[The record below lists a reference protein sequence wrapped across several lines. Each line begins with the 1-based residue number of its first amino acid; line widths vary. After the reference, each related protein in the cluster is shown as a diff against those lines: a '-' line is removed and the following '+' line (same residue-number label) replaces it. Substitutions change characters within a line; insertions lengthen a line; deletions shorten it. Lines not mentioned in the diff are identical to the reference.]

1 MYNKYA
7 DTAYICIRT
16 IAKLPVLFLLDVQ
29 HISKSFQNNLALQ
42 DVSLSLEK
50 NKIYGLLGPNGAGKT
65 TLIRNITQIFFP
77 DAGQIFF
84 NGEKL
89 AQKHQNQIGY
99 MPEERGLYKKMKVGE
114 QLLYFAQLRDFSKT
128 EAEQK
133 INYWLQKLDIES
145 WRNKTIEEL
154 SKGMQQ
160 KIQFVAT
167 ILHEPT
173 LLILDEPFSGL
184 DPINAELIKNE
195 IFELHQKG
203 TTIIFSTHR
212 MENVEEIC
220 EDIFL
225 INKGKIIL
233 DGNVQEIKQQF
244 KKHLIRVDVNAEYAI
259 DASITDSIDI
269 VEQNKHQLI
278 IRLKEN
284 QKANDVL
291 KILLHNNIEIA
302 GMTEILPTIN
312 EIFIQSVNDN

>member
-1 MYNKYA
+1 M
-7 DTAYICIRT
+7 
-16 IAKLPVLFLLDVQ
+16 LLNVQ

-42 DVSLSLEK
+42 DVSLSIEK

-77 DAGQIFF
+77 DKGQIFF
-84 NGEKL
+84 NNEKL
-89 AQKHQNQIGY
+89 SEKHQNQIGY

-114 QLLYFAQLRDFSKT
+114 QLMYFARLRNFTKI

-133 INYWLQKLDIES
+133 IDFWLNKFDIQN

-160 KIQFVAT
+160 KIQFIAT
-167 ILHEPT
+167 VLHEPT

-184 DPINAELIKNE
+184 DPINAEVIKNE
-195 IFELHQKG
+195 IFELQQKG

-225 INKGKIIL
+225 INNGKIIL
-233 DGNVQEIKQQF
+233 EGNVQNIKQQY
-244 KKHLIRVDVNAEYAI
+244 KKHLIKVDINKDSFNETSLQNIHAQI
-259 DASITDSIDI
+259 DVI
-269 VEQNKHQLI
+269 EQTESNLI
-278 IRLKEN
+278 FKLKDLSADRHEN
-284 QKANDVL
+284 QTANDIL
-291 KILLHNNIEIA
+291 KILINNNIEIS
-302 GMTEILPTIN
+302 GMKEILPTIN
-312 EIFIQSVNDN
+312 EIFIQTVKDN

>member
-1 MYNKYA
+1 M
-7 DTAYICIRT
+7 
-16 IAKLPVLFLLDVQ
+16 FLLDVQ
-29 HISKSFQNNLALQ
+29 HISKSFQQNLALN

-89 AQKHQNQIGY
+89 SQEHQNQIGY

-114 QLLYFAQLRDFSKT
+114 QLMYFAQLRGFSKQQAT
-128 EAEQK
+128 NK
-133 INYWLQKLDIES
+133 INFWLQKLDIEN

-167 ILHEPT
+167 VLHEPT

-195 IFELHQKG
+195 ILELHKKG

-225 INKGKIIL
+225 INNGKIIL
-233 DGNVQEIKQQF
+233 TGNVQSIKQQF
-244 KKHLIRVDVNAEYAI
+244 KQHLIKVDTLIPVSLSESVLSQT
-259 DASITDSIDI
+259 DIT
-269 VEQNKHQLI
+269 EQTHSHLI
-278 IRLKEN
+278 FKLREN
-284 QKANDVL
+284 QKPNDIL
-291 KILLHNNIEIA
+291 KILLQNNIEIS
-302 GMTEILPTIN
+302 GMIEILPTIH
-312 EIFIQSVNDN
+312 EIFIQSVNNN

>member
-1 MYNKYA
+1 
-7 DTAYICIRT
+7 
-16 IAKLPVLFLLDVQ
+16 LFLLDVQ
-29 HISKSFQNNLALQ
+29 HISKSFQQNLALN

-89 AQKHQNQIGY
+89 SQHHQNQIGY

-114 QLLYFAQLRDFSKT
+114 QLMYFAQLRGFSKQQAT
-128 EAEQK
+128 NK
-133 INYWLQKLDIES
+133 INFWLQKLDIEN

-167 ILHEPT
+167 VLHEPT

-195 IFELHQKG
+195 IFELHKKG

-225 INKGKIIL
+225 INNGKIIL
-233 DGNVQEIKQQF
+233 TGNVQSIKQQF
-244 KKHLIRVDVNAEYAI
+244 KQHLIKVDTLIPVSLSEPVLSQT
-259 DASITDSIDI
+259 DIT
-269 VEQNKHQLI
+269 EQTHSHLI
-278 IRLKEN
+278 FKLREN
-284 QKANDVL
+284 QKPNDIL
-291 KILLHNNIEIA
+291 KILLQNNIEIS
-302 GMTEILPTIN
+302 GMIEILPTIH
-312 EIFIQSVNDN
+312 EIFIQSVNNNS

>member
-1 MYNKYA
+1 
-7 DTAYICIRT
+7 
-16 IAKLPVLFLLDVQ
+16 LFLLDVQ
-29 HISKSFQNNLALQ
+29 HISKSFQQNLALN

-89 AQKHQNQIGY
+89 SQHHQNQIGY

-114 QLLYFAQLRDFSKT
+114 QLMYFAQLRGFSKQQAT
-128 EAEQK
+128 NK
-133 INYWLQKLDIES
+133 INFWLQKLDIEN

-167 ILHEPT
+167 VLHEPT

-195 IFELHQKG
+195 IFELHKKG

-225 INKGKIIL
+225 INNGKIIL
-233 DGNVQEIKQQF
+233 AGNVQSIKQQF
-244 KKHLIRVDVNAEYAI
+244 KQHLIKVDTLIPVSLSESVLSQT
-259 DASITDSIDI
+259 DIT
-269 VEQNKHQLI
+269 EQTHSHLI
-278 IRLKEN
+278 FKLREN
-284 QKANDVL
+284 QKPNDIL
-291 KILLHNNIEIA
+291 KILLQNNIEIS
-302 GMTEILPTIN
+302 GMIEILPTIH
-312 EIFIQSVNDN
+312 EIFIQSVNNN

>member
-1 MYNKYA
+1 M
-7 DTAYICIRT
+7 
-16 IAKLPVLFLLDVQ
+16 FLLDVQ
-29 HISKSFQNNLALQ
+29 HISKSFQQNLALN

-89 AQKHQNQIGY
+89 SQHHQNQIGY

-114 QLLYFAQLRDFSKT
+114 QLMYFAQLRGFSKQQAT
-128 EAEQK
+128 NK
-133 INYWLQKLDIES
+133 INFWLQKLDIEN

-167 ILHEPT
+167 VLHEPT

-195 IFELHQKG
+195 IFELHKKG

-225 INKGKIIL
+225 INNGKIIL
-233 DGNVQEIKQQF
+233 AGNVQSIKQQF
-244 KKHLIRVDVNAEYAI
+244 KQHLIKVDTLIPVSLSESVLSQT
-259 DASITDSIDI
+259 DIT
-269 VEQNKHQLI
+269 EQTHSHLI
-278 IRLKEN
+278 FKLREN
-284 QKANDVL
+284 QKPNDIL
-291 KILLHNNIEIA
+291 KILLQNNIEIS
-302 GMTEILPTIN
+302 GLIEILPTIH
-312 EIFIQSVNDN
+312 EIFIQSVNNNS

>member
-1 MYNKYA
+1 
-7 DTAYICIRT
+7 
-16 IAKLPVLFLLDVQ
+16 LFLLDVQ

-89 AQKHQNQIGY
+89 SQKHQNQIGY

-114 QLLYFAQLRDFSKT
+114 QLLYFAQLRDFSKA

-133 INYWLQKLDIES
+133 INYWLKKLDIES

-233 DGNVQEIKQQF
+233 DGNVQTIKQQF
-244 KKHLIRVDVNAEYAI
+244 KKHLIKVETNGAVLLNDTILSQTN
-259 DASITDSIDI
+259 IT
-269 VEQNKHQLI
+269 EQADTHLI
-278 IRLKEN
+278 FKLKEN
-284 QKANDVL
+284 QKANDILKVL
-291 KILLHNNIEIA
+291 LQNNIEIS

-312 EIFIQSVNDN
+312 EIFIQSVNNNS

>member
-1 MYNKYA
+1 M
-7 DTAYICIRT
+7 
-16 IAKLPVLFLLDVQ
+16 FLLDVQ

-114 QLLYFAQLRDFSKT
+114 QLLYFAQLRDFSKAD
-128 EAEQK
+128 AEKK

-233 DGNVQEIKQQF
+233 DGKVQTIKQQF
-244 KKHLIRVDVNAEYAI
+244 KKHLIKVDINEAVLLNETALSQVEVTEQ
-259 DASITDSIDI
+259 TDT
-269 VEQNKHQLI
+269 HLI
-278 IRLKEN
+278 FKLKEN
-284 QKANDVL
+284 QKANDILKVL
-291 KILLHNNIEIA
+291 LQNNIEIS

-312 EIFIQSVNDN
+312 EIFIQSVNNNS

>member
-1 MYNKYA
+1 M
-7 DTAYICIRT
+7 
-16 IAKLPVLFLLDVQ
+16 FLLDVQ

-89 AQKHQNQIGY
+89 SEKHQNQIGY

-114 QLLYFAQLRDFSKT
+114 QLLYFAQLRDFSKA

-133 INYWLQKLDIES
+133 INYWLKKLDIES

-233 DGNVQEIKQQF
+233 DGNVQTIKQQF
-244 KKHLIRVDVNAEYAI
+244 KKHLIRVETNGADLLN
-259 DASITDSIDI
+259 DSILSQTDI
-269 VEQNKHQLI
+269 TEQADTHLI
-278 IRLKEN
+278 FKLKEN
-284 QKANDVL
+284 QKANDILKVL
-291 KILLHNNIEIA
+291 LQNNIEIS
-302 GMTEILPTIN
+302 GMTEILPTIH
-312 EIFIQSVNDN
+312 EIFIQSVNNNS

>member
-1 MYNKYA
+1 
-7 DTAYICIRT
+7 
-16 IAKLPVLFLLDVQ
+16 LFLLDVQ
-29 HISKSFQNNLALQ
+29 HISKSFQQNLALN

-89 AQKHQNQIGY
+89 SQEHQNQIGY

-114 QLLYFAQLRDFSKT
+114 QLMYFAQLRGFSKQQAT
-128 EAEQK
+128 NK
-133 INYWLQKLDIES
+133 INFWLQKLDIEN

-167 ILHEPT
+167 VLHEPT

-195 IFELHQKG
+195 IFELHKKG

-225 INKGKIIL
+225 INNGKIIL
-233 DGNVQEIKQQF
+233 AGNVQSIKQQF
-244 KKHLIRVDVNAEYAI
+244 KQHLIKVDTLIPVSLSESVLSQT
-259 DASITDSIDI
+259 DIT
-269 VEQNKHQLI
+269 EQTHSHLI
-278 IRLKEN
+278 FKLREN
-284 QKANDVL
+284 QKPNDIL
-291 KILLHNNIEIA
+291 KILLQNNIEIS
-302 GMTEILPTIN
+302 GMIEILPTIH
-312 EIFIQSVNDN
+312 EIFIQSVNNNS

>member
-1 MYNKYA
+1 M
-7 DTAYICIRT
+7 
-16 IAKLPVLFLLDVQ
+16 FLLDVQ
-29 HISKSFQNNLALQ
+29 HISKSFQQNLALN

-89 AQKHQNQIGY
+89 SQHHQNQIGY

-114 QLLYFAQLRDFSKT
+114 QLMYFAQLRGFSKQQAT
-128 EAEQK
+128 NK
-133 INYWLQKLDIES
+133 INFWLQKLDIEN

-167 ILHEPT
+167 VLHEPT

-195 IFELHQKG
+195 IFELHKKG

-225 INKGKIIL
+225 INNGKIIL
-233 DGNVQEIKQQF
+233 AGNVQSIKQQF
-244 KKHLIRVDVNAEYAI
+244 KQHLIKVDTLIPVSLSESVLSQT
-259 DASITDSIDI
+259 DIT
-269 VEQNKHQLI
+269 EQTHSHLI
-278 IRLKEN
+278 FKLREN
-284 QKANDVL
+284 QKPNDIL
-291 KILLHNNIEIA
+291 KILLQNNIEIS
-302 GMTEILPTIN
+302 GMIEILPTIH
-312 EIFIQSVNDN
+312 EIFIQSVNNNS

>member
-1 MYNKYA
+1 M
-7 DTAYICIRT
+7 
-16 IAKLPVLFLLDVQ
+16 
-29 HISKSFQNNLALQ
+29 Q

-77 DAGQIFF
+77 DSGQIFF

-89 AQKHQNQIGY
+89 SEKHQNQIGY

-114 QLLYFAQLRDFSKT
+114 QLMYFSRLRNFTKK

-133 INYWLQKLDIES
+133 IDFWLNKLDIQN

-160 KIQFVAT
+160 KVQFVAT
-167 ILHEPT
+167 VLHEPA

-184 DPINAELIKNE
+184 DPINAEIIKNE

-225 INKGKIIL
+225 INNGKIIL
-233 DGNVQEIKQQF
+233 EGNVQNIKQKY
-244 KKHLIRVDVNAEYAI
+244 KKHLIQVNVNN
-259 DASITDSIDI
+259 DI
-269 VEQNKHQLI
+269 VLNESIHAQTDVIKEDNKQLI
-278 IRLKEN
+278 FKLKEE
-284 QKANDVL
+284 QKANDIL
-291 KILLHNNIEIA
+291 RILLQNNIEIT
-302 GMTEILPTIN
+302 GMTEILPSIN
-312 EIFIQSVNDN
+312 EIFIQTVNNNTTA

>member
-1 MYNKYA
+1 
-7 DTAYICIRT
+7 
-16 IAKLPVLFLLDVQ
+16 LFLLDVQ
-29 HISKSFQNNLALQ
+29 HISKSFQQNLALN

-89 AQKHQNQIGY
+89 SQEHQNQIGY

-114 QLLYFAQLRDFSKT
+114 QLMYFAQLRGFSKQQAT
-128 EAEQK
+128 NK
-133 INYWLQKLDIES
+133 INFWLQKLDIEN

-167 ILHEPT
+167 VLHEPT

-195 IFELHQKG
+195 IFELHKNG

-225 INKGKIIL
+225 INNGKIIL
-233 DGNVQEIKQQF
+233 AGNVQSIKQQF
-244 KKHLIRVDVNAEYAI
+244 KQHLIKVDTLIPVSLSEPVLSQT
-259 DASITDSIDI
+259 DIT
-269 VEQNKHQLI
+269 EQTHSHLI
-278 IRLKEN
+278 FKLREN
-284 QKANDVL
+284 QKPNDIL
-291 KILLHNNIEIA
+291 KILLQNNIEIS
-302 GMTEILPTIN
+302 GMIEILPTIH
-312 EIFIQSVNDN
+312 EIFIQSVNNNS

>member
-1 MYNKYA
+1 M
-7 DTAYICIRT
+7 
-16 IAKLPVLFLLDVQ
+16 FLLDVQ
-29 HISKSFQNNLALQ
+29 HISKSFQQNLALN

-89 AQKHQNQIGY
+89 SQHHQNQIGY

-114 QLLYFAQLRDFSKT
+114 QLMYFAQLRGFSKQQAT
-128 EAEQK
+128 NK
-133 INYWLQKLDIES
+133 INFWLQKLDIEN

-167 ILHEPT
+167 VLHEPT

-195 IFELHQKG
+195 IFELHKKG

-225 INKGKIIL
+225 INNGKIIL
-233 DGNVQEIKQQF
+233 TGNVQSIKQQF
-244 KKHLIRVDVNAEYAI
+244 KQHLIKVDSVFPVSLSESVLSQT
-259 DASITDSIDI
+259 DIT
-269 VEQNKHQLI
+269 EQTHSHLI
-278 IRLKEN
+278 FKLREN
-284 QKANDVL
+284 QKPNDIL
-291 KILLHNNIEIA
+291 KILLQNNIEIS
-302 GMTEILPTIN
+302 GMIEILPTIH
-312 EIFIQSVNDN
+312 EIFIQSVNNN

>member
-1 MYNKYA
+1 MYLLLIF
-7 DTAYICIRT
+7 TVQLSLIFLI
-16 IAKLPVLFLLDVQ
+16 LLLLDVQ
-29 HISKSFQNNLALQ
+29 HISKSFQNNPALQ

-77 DAGQIFF
+77 DKGQIFF

-89 AQKHQNQIGY
+89 SEHHQNSIGY
-99 MPEERGLYKKMKVGE
+99 MPEERGLYKKMKVAE
-114 QLLYFAQLRDFSKT
+114 QLLYFAQLRNFSKQ
-128 EAEQK
+128 AANHK
-133 INYWLQKLDIES
+133 IDFWLNKLDIQS

-160 KIQFVAT
+160 KVQFVAT
-167 ILHEPT
+167 VLHNPT

-184 DPINAELIKNE
+184 DPINAETIKNE
-195 IFELHQKG
+195 IFELHKNG

-233 DGNVQEIKQQF
+233 NGNVQHIKQQF
-244 KKHLIRVDVNAEYAI
+244 KRHLIKVDINEGMVLN
-259 DASITDSIDI
+259 DSLADQTEI
-269 VEQNKHQLI
+269 VEQNSKYI
-278 IRLKEN
+278 IFKLKEE
-284 QKANDVL
+284 QKANDIL
-291 KILLHNNIEIA
+291 KILLQNNIEIT
-302 GMTEILPTIN
+302 GMTEILPTVN
-312 EIFIQSVNDN
+312 EIFIQTVNGN

>member
-1 MYNKYA
+1 M
-7 DTAYICIRT
+7 
-16 IAKLPVLFLLDVQ
+16 FLLDVQ

-89 AQKHQNQIGY
+89 SEKHQNQIGY

-114 QLLYFAQLRDFSKT
+114 QLLYFAQLRDFSKA

-133 INYWLQKLDIES
+133 INYWLKKLDIES

-233 DGNVQEIKQQF
+233 DGNVQTIKQQF
-244 KKHLIRVDVNAEYAI
+244 KKHLIRVETN
-259 DASITDSIDI
+259 DAVLLNDTILSQTNIT
-269 VEQNKHQLI
+269 EQADTHLI
-278 IRLKEN
+278 FKLKEN
-284 QKANDVL
+284 QKANDILKVL
-291 KILLHNNIEIA
+291 LQNNIEIS

-312 EIFIQSVNDN
+312 EIFIQSVNNN

>member
-1 MYNKYA
+1 M
-7 DTAYICIRT
+7 
-16 IAKLPVLFLLDVQ
+16 LLDVQ
-29 HISKSFQNNLALQ
+29 HISKSFQNNQALQ
-42 DVSLSLEK
+42 DVSMSVEK

-77 DAGQIFF
+77 DSGQILF

-89 AQKHQNQIGY
+89 SEKHQNQIGY
-99 MPEERGLYKKMKVGE
+99 MPEERGLYKKMKVAE
-114 QLLYFAQLRDFSKT
+114 QLNYFARLRNFTKA
-128 EAEQK
+128 EATHK
-133 INYWLQKLDIES
+133 IDYWLKKLDIES

-160 KIQFVAT
+160 KVQFVAT
-167 ILHEPT
+167 VLHEPV

-184 DPINAELIKNE
+184 DPINAETIKNE
-195 IFELHQKG
+195 IFELQQKG

-233 DGNVQEIKQQF
+233 DGNVQNIKQQY
-244 KKHLIRVDVNAEYAI
+244 KKHL
-259 DASITDSIDI
+259 TKIDI
-269 VEQNKHQLI
+269 NNEIVLSESAKAQIEITEQTNKYLI
-278 IRLKEN
+278 VKLKSE
-284 QKANDVL
+284 QKSNDIL
-291 KILLHNNIEIA
+291 KILLQNNIEIS
-302 GMTEILPTIN
+302 GMTEILPTVN

>member
-1 MYNKYA
+1 MS
-7 DTAYICIRT
+7 
-16 IAKLPVLFLLDVQ
+16 V
-29 HISKSFQNNLALQ
+29 
-42 DVSLSLEK
+42 EK

-77 DAGQIFF
+77 DSGQILF

-89 AQKHQNQIGY
+89 SAKHQNQIGY
-99 MPEERGLYKKMKVGE
+99 MPEERGLYKKMKVAE
-114 QLLYFAQLRDFSKT
+114 QLNYFARLRNFTKA
-128 EAEQK
+128 EATHK
-133 INYWLQKLDIES
+133 IDYWLKKLDIES

-160 KIQFVAT
+160 KVQFVAT
-167 ILHEPT
+167 VLHEPV

-184 DPINAELIKNE
+184 DPINAETIKNE
-195 IFELHQKG
+195 IFELQQKG

-233 DGNVQEIKQQF
+233 EGNVQNIKQQY
-244 KKHLIRVDVNAEYAI
+244 KKHL
-259 DASITDSIDI
+259 TKIDI
-269 VEQNKHQLI
+269 NNEIVLSESTKAQIEITEQTNKHLI
-278 IRLKEN
+278 VKLKSE
-284 QKANDVL
+284 QKSNDIL
-291 KILLHNNIEIA
+291 KILLQNNIEIS

>member
-1 MYNKYA
+1 M
-7 DTAYICIRT
+7 
-16 IAKLPVLFLLDVQ
+16 LLLDVQ
-29 HISKSFQNNLALQ
+29 HIFKSFQNNLALL

-77 DAGQIFF
+77 DSGSILF

-89 AQKHQNQIGY
+89 SEKHQNQIGY

-114 QLLYFAQLRDFSKT
+114 QLMYFARLRNFTKQ

-133 INYWLQKLDIES
+133 IDFWLKKLEIES

-160 KIQFVAT
+160 KVQFVAT

-184 DPINAELIKNE
+184 DPINAEIIKNE
-195 IFELHQKG
+195 IFELQQKG

-233 DGNVQEIKQQF
+233 DGNVQTIKQQY
-244 KKHLIRVDVNAEYAI
+244 KKHLIKVDINSAI
-259 DASITDSIDI
+259 SLNEIFQTQTTI
-269 VEQNKHQLI
+269 VEQTNTNLI
-278 IRLKEN
+278 FKLKEN
-284 QKANDVL
+284 QTANDIL
-291 KILLHNNIEIA
+291 KILLQNNIEVF

-312 EIFIQSVNDN
+312 EIFIQTVNNN